1 MIMQQ
6 DTRIGARLK
15 AARRRVGLTQEQL
28 ADALGLRHRQTVAS
42 IEAGRRSLS
51 AHELL
56 RAMSAL
62 DVDLDYFTDSFRL
75 VGEGRFSFRTSRPV
89 ADAVLDEFEERVGRW
104 IAMYRELAREQG
116 EVPQWLEFKLALTP
130 RSTFEDAEGA
140 GEALAD
146 HWQLERCPAE
156 LLRSAMEDR
165 MRILVL
171 DTDPPVGISEA
182 IARVPGLSCVLVNR
196 QDPEGRRNL
205 YFADALFHLLTW
217 DAMAPA
223 RKEPVEV
230 PRRRKGW
237 HVRRLAKHFASA
249 LLMPGTVLR
258 EYWGSQ
264 IKSADVHDRLNDMA
278 VALRVPGAAC
288 KWRLRRLGLLSKA
301 DLTRV
306 DDGRLVENGH
316 PRGATP
322 DVRPF
327 SRQFVERVATALDA
341 GRLSVRQTASLLNV
355 SLPDLASLLRAYGHE
370 PQFEAPASPAPPG
383 PGTPGDSTPTAINI
397 RPAQSTDRAM
407 LVSISMRTIRA
418 SYTGF
423 LGRVA
428 VEAWLASGAVEA
440 YLDQHRAKCRVV
452 EVQGQVVGYCV
463 AKGDLIDL
471 LMVDSERHR
480 EGFGRVLLGH
490 IEAELFEARAVLRL
504 ESFADN
510 RPTNAFY
517 VAQGWT
523 PGEQFKD
530 PEAGVSKVKFT
541 KRRPGR
547 VARGRSK

>member
-1 MIMQQ
+1 
-6 DTRIGARLK
+6 
-15 AARRRVGLTQEQL
+15 
-28 ADALGLRHRQTVAS
+28 
-42 IEAGRRSLS
+42 
-51 AHELL
+51 
-56 RAMSAL
+56 
-62 DVDLDYFTDSFRL
+62 
-75 VGEGRFSFRTSRPV
+75 
-89 ADAVLDEFEERVGRW
+89 
-104 IAMYRELAREQG
+104 
-116 EVPQWLEFKLALTP
+116 
-130 RSTFEDAEGA
+130 
-140 GEALAD
+140 
-146 HWQLERCPAE
+146 
-156 LLRSAMEDR
+156 

-327 SRQFVERVATALDA
+327 SRQFVKRVATALDA

>member
-51 AHELL
+51 AQELL

-62 DVDLDYFTDSFRL
+62 DVDLEYFSDAFRL
-75 VGEGRFSFRTSRPV
+75 VGEGRFSFRTNRPV
-89 ADAVLDEFEERVGRW
+89 ADTVLDEFEERVGRW

-116 EVPQWLEFKLALTP
+116 EEPQWLESKLALTP
-130 RSTFEDAEGA
+130 RSSFEDAERA
-140 GEALAD
+140 GVALAD
-146 HWQLERCPAE
+146 HWQLGRCPAE

-171 DTDPPVGISEA
+171 DTDPPPAVSGA
-182 IARVPGLSCVLVNR
+182 VARVPGLSCVLVNR

-205 YFADALFHLLTW
+205 HFADALFHLLTW

-370 PQFEAPASPAPPG
+370 PQFEAPASPAPPS

>member
-1 MIMQQ
+1 MQQ
-6 DTRIGARLK
+6 DTRIGGRLK

-42 IEAGRRSLS
+42 IEAGHRSLN

-327 SRQFVERVATALDA
+327 SRQFVKRVATALDA

-355 SLPDLASLLRAYGHE
+355 SLPDLASLLRGYGHE

>member
-1 MIMQQ
+1 MQQ

-51 AHELL
+51 AQELL

>member
-1 MIMQQ
+1 MQQ

-28 ADALGLRHRQTVAS
+28 ADALGVRHRQTVAS

-51 AHELL
+51 AQELL

-62 DVDLDYFTDSFRL
+62 DVDLEYFSDAFRL
-75 VGEGRFSFRTSRPV
+75 VGEGRFSFGTSRPV

-116 EVPQWLEFKLALTP
+116 EEPQWLESKLALTP
-130 RSTFEDAEGA
+130 RSSFEDAERA

-146 HWQLERCPAE
+146 HWQLGRCPAE

-370 PQFEAPASPAPPG
+370 PQFEAPASPAPPS

>member
-28 ADALGLRHRQTVAS
+28 ADALGVRHRQTVAS

-51 AHELL
+51 AQELL

-156 LLRSAMEDR
+156 LLRSTMEDR

-171 DTDPPVGISEA
+171 DTDPPVDISEA